1 MELVIVQQVEI
12 CIKAVAIRRPRVSAT
27 NLAEALC
34 ISRPHDGK
42 QLTVGQIDTGAKAA
56 ELEAMAGRI
65 IRNNNA
71 STRSKSTDARP
82 RRRSA

>member
-1 MELVIVQQVEI
+1 MELVIFQQVEI
-12 CIKAVAIRRPRVSAT
+12 CIKAKAISAT

-65 IRNNNA
+65 VRNNA

>member
-1 MELVIVQQVEI
+1 MELVIFQQVEI
-12 CIKAVAIRRPRVSAT
+12 CIKAKAISAT

-65 IRNNNA
+65 VRNNNA